1 MPSEAPFRSHPARV
15 LVAGAGI
22 AAIELVVALRKIAG
36 NRVEIELLATADHLV
51 YRPLLVAEPFG
62 VGIGHR
68 FPLAE
73 ILADQRTVRRDARLA
88 VVDTGAHQAIT
99 HAGDRV
105 DYDGLA
111 VATGARP
118 VEAVPGALSF
128 AGPDA
133 IEPMRALVERAAH
146 GELATLVFALPE
158 PAASWPLPLYELA
171 MMTATRAR
179 GTRIVLATAEQ
190 APLELFGKAASE
202 SVRGRL
208 ERAGVELLTATAPLE
223 FADGALKVAGTDAIA
238 ADAAVA
244 LPALEVSPLEGLPHG
259 PGGFLPID
267 EHGRVEGVPDVYAA
281 GDVTAFPVKQGGVS
295 VRQAQ
300 AVAECL
306 AARAGAPVTPEPFEP
321 LLRGMLLT
329 GAEPSYLESRAGES
343 LLADS
348 PLWWPPTK
356 IADSYLVPYLVA
368 RFQLSVPM
376 VPGPREAD
384 LVSSAPAGG
393 DVPSRPARSEA

>member
-1 MPSEAPFRSHPARV
+1 MPSEAPFRSSPARV
-15 LVAGAGI
+15 LVAGGGI

-36 NRVEIELLATADHLV
+36 ERVLIELLAPADHLV

-62 VGIGHR
+62 VGSGHR

-73 ILADQRTVRRDARLA
+73 ILADQGAVRRDGSLA
-88 VVDTGAHQAIT
+88 ALQVDAHEAIT
-99 HAGDRV
+99 DGGESIP
-105 DYDGLA
+105 YDALA
-111 VATGARP
+111 VAMGARP
-118 VEAVPGALSF
+118 LEAVPGALSF
-128 AGPDA
+128 AGPA
-133 IEPMRALVERAAH
+133 AVEPMRELVERAAR
-146 GELATLVFALPE
+146 GELGALAFALPA

-171 MMTATRAR
+171 LMTATRAR
-179 GTRIVLATAEQ
+179 GTRIVLATAER
-190 APLELFGKAASE
+190 APLELFGETVSK
-202 SVRGRL
+202 SVHARL
-208 ERAGVELLTATAPLE
+208 ERAGIEFVAASAPLE
-223 FADGALKVAGTDAIA
+223 FADGALKLAGADPIP

-244 LPALEVSPLEGLPHG
+244 LPALEVAPIGGLPHG
-259 PGGFLPID
+259 TGGFLPVD
-267 EHGRVEGVPDVYAA
+267 EHGRVAGTADVYAA
-281 GDVTAFPVKQGGVS
+281 GDVTDFPVKQGGVA

-306 AARAGAPVTPEPFEP
+306 AARAGAPITPEPLEP

-376 VPGPREAD
+376 LPGPGEAD
-384 LVSSAPAGG
+384 LVSTVPAGD
-393 DVPSRPARSEA
+393 DVPARPGRKDA